1 MRHDGVVSAA
11 RISDEPESERPHIWT
26 TAAIEAELET
36 GRKEKDERAAQASL
50 LIRVARITAG
60 AMITLLGIGLIP
72 LPGPGLIVLVAGLS
86 ILAID
91 VPFARRLLHK
101 VRDRMPQN
109 AAGGTS
115 RWAILAM
122 VVAALVGVGASATY
136 MLT

>member
-1 MRHDGVVSAA
+1 M
-11 RISDEPESERPHIWT
+11 SDEPAPGRPHIWT

-36 GRKEKDERAAQASL
+36 GRKERDERAAQASL

-60 AMITLLGIGLIP
+60 AMITLLGVALIP

-101 VRDRMPQN
+101 VRDRMPHN

-122 VVAALVGVGASATY
+122 VVAAVVGLGASATY
-136 MLT
+136 MLS